1 MDGMPEPHESPQWL
15 SEADLDVYVGQFDDL
30 GFTAALD
37 WSRNLDRNGEL
48 TAPFEGAALRMPAL
62 YVAGN
67 RDPVLAFA
75 HTIEALDALGR
86 VHPGLREPVILPG
99 CGHRTQQ
106 ERPDEV
112 TAELLGFLR
121 SLPAAGQP
129 GATS

>member
-1 MDGMPEPHESPQWL
+1 MPDPRESPEWL
-15 SEADLDVYVGQFDDL
+15 SEADLDVFVGQFDDL
-30 GFTAALD
+30 GFTGALD
-37 WSRNLDRNGEL
+37 WYLDRNWEL
-48 TAPFEGAALRMPAL
+48 TAPSEGAALRMPAL
-62 YVAGN
+62 YIVGD

-99 CGHRTQQ
+99 CGHWTQQ

-112 TAELLGFLR
+112 TAELLGFLQ
-121 SLPAAGQP
+121 SLPAPGQP